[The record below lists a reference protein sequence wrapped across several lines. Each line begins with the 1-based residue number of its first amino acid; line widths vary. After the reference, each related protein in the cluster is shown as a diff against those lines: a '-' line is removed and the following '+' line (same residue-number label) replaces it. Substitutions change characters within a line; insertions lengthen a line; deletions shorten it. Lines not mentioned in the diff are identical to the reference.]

1 MVDLQSVYD
10 FSIYCE
16 FSPGITDIVDLVT
29 LGNPLSN
36 KPPDTATLLD
46 SRYEGKLVSPNLTKR
61 HLSKDENSLNL
72 ITL

>member
-29 LGNPLSN
+29 LGNPSSN
-36 KPPDTATLLD
+36 KPPDTD